1 MLEFCKRHAPKIA
14 LLTASFIWGIT
25 FPMGKYVIAHLPVF
39 TYLAI
44 RFCIAALLMYP
55 SCRVSIAAAG
65 RHEWGVALVIGFMLF
80 GAFAFQTVGLDFTTA
95 AKTSFATGLY
105 VVFTPFLYFLI
116 YRTPLRGTSIAAGVL
131 GVVGITLLGGDFSGL
146 LDWDFGVTL
155 VLVSAI
161 FTSLQIVGV
170 GRYAR
175 AIDPGFLTIVQ
186 IGMVSAGSAVLA
198 VSYESWPAEMPGW
211 GVWGSVLFLAMFA
224 TVFAYF
230 VQCRVQ
236 QHISHTATAVILSME
251 CVFGALLSFIF
262 MGDPFTLAMI
272 IGGVL
277 LVLAMIVAQF
287 EPSSESA

>member
-1 MLEFCKRHAPKIA
+1 MLDFCRRHAPKIA
-14 LLTASFIWGIT
+14 LLVASFIWGIT
-25 FPMGKYVIAHLPVF
+25 FPLGKYVIAQLPVF

-55 SCRVSIAAAG
+55 SCRTSIRAAG

-80 GAFAFQTVGLDFTTA
+80 GAFAFQTVGLDYTTA

-105 VVFTPFLYFLI
+105 VVFTPFLYFAI
-116 YRTPLRGTSIAAGVL
+116 YRTPLRGTSITAGVL

-155 VLVSAI
+155 VMISAI

-175 AIDPGFLTIVQ
+175 KIDPGFLTIVQ
-186 IGMVSAGSAVLA
+186 IAMVSACCAVLA
-198 VSYESWPAEMPGW
+198 VCLEPWPAKTPGLDI
-211 GVWGSVLFLAMFA
+211 WGSILFLAMFA

-262 MGDPFTLAMI
+262 MGDPFTLPMLV
-272 IGGVL
+272 GGVL

-287 EPSSESA
+287 EPASQ